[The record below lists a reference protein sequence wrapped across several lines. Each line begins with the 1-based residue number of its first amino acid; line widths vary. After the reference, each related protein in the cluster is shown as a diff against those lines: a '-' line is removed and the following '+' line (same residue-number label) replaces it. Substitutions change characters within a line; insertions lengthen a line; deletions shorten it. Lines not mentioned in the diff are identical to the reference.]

1 MVATSVV
8 IGLNQAVLVSS
19 GHLLAATVIA
29 GALVVALVNAAPLVE
44 SQLGPGS
51 DSRAVAAG
59 FRALA
64 LVSVIPLTGATLPL
78 SELSVP
84 AAELLVA
91 VPVCVAAFWIP
102 CLRSMIV
109 ALLVRPTDLRSQ
121 AAIAA
126 GGLPLGLV
134 AYFLDGESAQAVTA
148 FGVVIVGSAA
158 VATAAAEEIVFRGAL
173 QQALGQVLGTA
184 GVAIAAALSIAA
196 YFGTGWLLFPMALA
210 AALFSI
216 AVHRTEV
223 LWGALI
229 GHIALSFGAAVV
241 WPAIFEGKLA
251 AFHAVAAAV
260 IEVFVEIP

>member
-1 MVATSVV
+1 MVASSVV
-8 IGLNQAVLVSS
+8 IGLNQVLLVSR
-19 GHLLAATVIA
+19 GHLLAAAVIA
-29 GALVVALVNAAPLVE
+29 GVLVVALVHAASLVE
-44 SQLGPGS
+44 SQLEPGS
-51 DSRAVAAG
+51 DSPAVAAG

-64 LVSVIPLTGATLPL
+64 LVSVIPLAGAALPL

-91 VPVCVAAFWIP
+91 VPVGVAAFWMP
-102 CLRSMIV
+102 GQRSTIV
-109 ALLVRPTDLRSQ
+109 ALLARPVDTRSQ

-148 FGVVIVGSAA
+148 LGVAIVSSAA
-158 VATAAAEEIVFRGAL
+158 VATAAVEEIVFRGAL
-173 QQALGQVLGTA
+173 QPALARVLGTA

-216 AVHRTEV
+216 AVHRTGV

-229 GHIALSFGAAVV
+229 GHVVLSFGATVV
-241 WPAIFEGKLA
+241 WPAIFDGKLA
-251 AFHAVAAAV
+251 AFHAVATAA
-260 IEVFVEIP
+260 IAVFGAIP